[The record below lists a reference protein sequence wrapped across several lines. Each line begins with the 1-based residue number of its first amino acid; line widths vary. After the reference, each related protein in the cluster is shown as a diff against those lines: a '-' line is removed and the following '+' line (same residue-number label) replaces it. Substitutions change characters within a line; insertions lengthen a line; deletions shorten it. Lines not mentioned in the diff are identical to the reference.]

1 MLLYHFTQ
9 VHNLKNVGPE
19 NILAVG
25 LKPSVGQRE
34 FAILGL
40 EPCVVWL
47 TSDPLPPKPIT
58 DMWYGGEI
66 RITVVI
72 PSSDRKLVRLEKYL
86 RRHGGRLDPSRYEG
100 VSPSQLADSFKST
113 YIYFGEIP
121 RRQFRMVE
129 RSPHH
134 AGDGDLGP
142 SG

>member
-9 VHNLKNVGPE
+9 PYNLKNVGPE

-25 LKPSVGQRE
+25 LKPSVGDRE

-40 EPCVVWL
+40 EPSVVWL

-58 DMWYGGEI
+58 DLWRGGEI

-72 PSSDRKLVRLEKYL
+72 PSSDRKLVRFEKYV
-86 RRHGGRLDPSRYEG
+86 RRHGGRLDPSRYPG

-121 RRQFRMVE
+121 LSRIRVVE

-134 AGDGDLGP
+134 AQ
-142 SG
+142 